1 MQMGT
6 MKVIHLAQ
14 PTTALA
20 KNLTINVGWRP
31 SMAMVFNYAADKD
44 WAVAFD
50 GISAPTGGLKMNK
63 DDTASAAVG
72 ADGITF
78 HDKGIKLGQDAGI
91 VTEASANIIVVLFR
105 DIQGIAKVTLS
116 DLDETKK
123 AFGTGAQFKQDDFE
137 QFSDP
142 VTVTA
147 DA

>member
-6 MKVIHLAQ
+6 MKVIHLDQ
-14 PTTALA
+14 PATALA

-31 SMAMVFNYAADKD
+31 SMAMVFNFAADKH

-50 GISAPTGGLKMNK
+50 ADVGPDGGLRMDT
-63 DDTASAAVG
+63 DDQASAAVG
-72 ADGITF
+72 TDGITF
-78 HDKGIKLGQDAGI
+78 HDKGIKLGQDAAL
-91 VTEASANIIVVLFR
+91 VTENNANIIVILFR
-105 DIQGIAKVTLS
+105 DIGGLTKV
-116 DLDETKK
+116 DLADLETT
-123 AFGTGAQFKQDDFE
+123 AMAYGTGAQFKQDSFE